1 VSARV
6 YDDRSLAVTDH
17 AVERFRERTGAVHMD
32 VEDCRR
38 VIAQAVKKGTPFP
51 HYMLGQN
58 AVRVDLLGTEVF
70 AIVGPDLTG
79 WSKSGRAVITVL
91 TQKQLEASWERRS

>member
-1 VSARV
+1 MSARP

-17 AVERFRERTGAVHMD
+17 AVERFRERTGAVHMEAD
-32 VEDCRR
+32 DCRR
-38 VIAQAVKKGTPFP
+38 VIAKAVKKGTAFP
-51 HYMLGQN
+51 HYVLGQN

-70 AIVGPDLTG
+70 AIVGQDLTG

-91 TQKQLEASWERRS
+91 TQEQLEASWARRS